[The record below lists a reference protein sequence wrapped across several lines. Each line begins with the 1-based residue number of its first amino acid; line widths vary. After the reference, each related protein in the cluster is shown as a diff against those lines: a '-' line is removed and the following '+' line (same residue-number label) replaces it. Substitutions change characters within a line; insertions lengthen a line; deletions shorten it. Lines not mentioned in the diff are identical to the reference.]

1 MLIKIALHSLASR
14 RTTALITVF
23 SIAICLFVLLGIGHI
38 RQEAKHSF
46 SQAVSGVDLIVGPRT
61 GQLNLLLYS
70 VFRLGG
76 ATNNIDWHS
85 FQTLA
90 KKPDVA
96 WAIPLSLGDSHRGY
110 PVLGTTDAYFQYFRY
125 GNQQPLGFTEGGPFE
140 QPFDV
145 VIGAE
150 VASQLDYRIGESLVL
165 AHGMAATSF
174 SLHRDSPFEVT
185 GILKPTGTPVD
196 RTLHIHLKDLD
207 SIHRDWQSGT
217 RVTSHQHTNSGQE
230 QDLDPDS
237 VTAILIGVNNRLST
251 FRLQR
256 EINRY
261 PDEPLMAILP
271 GVALSELWQLMS
283 WVEKTLGF
291 IALLVL
297 FASLLG
303 LATMLLSTLQ
313 QRQRE
318 IALLRILGLRPLTL
332 LMLLELEALLL
343 VAAGAVVAVGLL
355 KGALTVAGPMLGE
368 RYGLFL
374 SDQII
379 TVTTLNALG
388 LAFVTTF
395 VIALIPAISAYRR
408 GLHSGLEN
416 H

>member
-96 WAIPLSLGDSHRGY
+96 WTIPLSLGDSHRGY
-110 PVLGTTDAYFQYFRY
+110 PVLGTTDAYFQHFRY
-125 GNQQPLGFTEGGPFE
+125 GAQQSLGFAEGAPFE

-150 VASQLDYRIGESLVL
+150 IASQLDYRIGESLVL

-174 SLHRDSPFEVT
+174 SLHRDTPFEVT
-185 GILKPTGTPVD
+185 GILEPTGTPVD
-196 RTLHIHLKDLD
+196 RTLHINLKDLD

-217 RVTSHQHTNSGQE
+217 RVTAHQHTATERQHDFE
-230 QDLDPDS
+230 PES
-237 VTAILIGVNNRLST
+237 VTAILIGVKNRLST
-251 FRLQR
+251 FHLQR

-283 WVEKTLGF
+283 WVEKTLSF

-343 VAAGAVVAVGLL
+343 VAAGAIAAIGLL
-355 KGALTVAGPMLGE
+355 KGALTVAGPMLSE
-368 RYGLFL
+368 QYGLFL
-374 SDQII
+374 GDQIFN
-379 TVTTLNALG
+379 VTTLNALG
-388 LAFVTTF
+388 LAFGTTF

>member
-1 MLIKIALHSLASR
+1 M
-14 RTTALITVF
+14 
-23 SIAICLFVLLGIGHI
+23 
-38 RQEAKHSF
+38 
-46 SQAVSGVDLIVGPRT
+46 
-61 GQLNLLLYS
+61 
-70 VFRLGG
+70 
-76 ATNNIDWHS
+76 
-85 FQTLA
+85 
-90 KKPDVA
+90 
-96 WAIPLSLGDSHRGY
+96 
-110 PVLGTTDAYFQYFRY
+110 
-125 GNQQPLGFTEGGPFE
+125 
-140 QPFDV
+140 
-145 VIGAE
+145 IGAE
-150 VASQLDYRIGESLVL
+150 VASQLDYRIGESLIL